1 MTVRDEL
8 AHAGAPAVG
17 DALDPSAM
25 CRASSLDELHTIADR
40 GAHGGDLYFAA
51 AAELER
57 RARESD
63 AAAHATLVFAMTKSS
78 VNGTDKA
85 SNQAKDNMQ
94 FKGSL
99 ARS

>member
-1 MTVRDEL
+1 MTVQDEL
-8 AHAGAPAVG
+8 AHARAPAVG

-63 AAAHATLVFAMTKSS
+63 AAAHAEVERVEKTRQHVVWLIAALFA
-78 VNGTDKA
+78 
-85 SNQAKDNMQ
+85 
-94 FKGSL
+94 L
-99 ARS
+99 ATILALRLTGLI